1 MLGRERKKEEEDWEN
16 INSRIYMRISSA
28 CGPIFDTGVSPARL
42 LQHRQDRLYYVG
54 PERLIAI
61 HMEHSASDADR
72 IGMVNHVILD

>member
-16 INSRIYMRISSA
+16 IIYMRISSA
-28 CGPIFDTGVSPARL
+28 CGPIFDTGVFPARL
-42 LQHRQDRLYYVG
+42 LHIHRQDRLYYVG

-72 IGMVNHVILD
+72 IGMVNQVILD